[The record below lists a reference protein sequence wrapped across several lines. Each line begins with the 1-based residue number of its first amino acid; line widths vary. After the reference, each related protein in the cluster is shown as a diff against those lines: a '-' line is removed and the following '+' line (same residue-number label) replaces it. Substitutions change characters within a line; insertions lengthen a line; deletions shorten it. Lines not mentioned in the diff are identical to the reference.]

1 MQKTAYELRISDWS
15 SDVCSSDLQHQTG
28 LQLPY
33 EILLVDAAAV
43 LPGIAVHEDVVADGA
58 RIDAG
63 EQVPAEVL
71 GGDEEVG
78 ARQAR
83 PHPRRAVVGR
93 QILSD
98 PDRQARVGV
107 GVDVAQSDTDMRRR
121 VDREPGGIVR
131 ERRQQAAR
139 SEEHTSEL
147 Q

>member
-43 LPGIAVHEDVVADGA
+43 LPGIAVQEDVVADGA

-83 PHPRRAVVGR
+83 PHPRRAAVR
-93 QILSD
+93 RPILSD
-98 PDRQARVGV
+98 PQRQAPVGL
-107 GVDVAQSDTDMRRR
+107 GVAVAQPDTATRR
-121 VDREPGGIVR
+121 PLHPAP
-131 ERRQQAAR
+131 AALAR
-139 SEEHTSEL
+139 HRP
-147 Q
+147 

>member
-43 LPGIAVHEDVVADGA
+43 LPGIAAQADVVADGA
-58 RIDAG
+58 RINAG

-93 QILSD
+93 QIQIGRASC
-98 PDRQARVGV
+98 RERVGQYESFSV
-107 GVDVAQSDTDMRRR
+107 GAVSYKNNKTKIYA
-121 VDREPGGIVR
+121 PH
-131 ERRQQAAR
+131 RQY
-139 SEEHTSEL
+139 
-147 Q
+147 